1 MLFRSKKEHKDDM
14 DFVFKGRLNKYRD
27 LDYIACWFFKG
38 SNYIRNSN
46 IKLAFV
52 STNSIC
58 QGDSVGLF
66 WPNIFSLD
74 IDIFFTHTSFK
85 WQNNAKSN
93 AGVVVVIVGLKDKK
107 NKAKKLIF
115 TNQNQFDVDNIS
127 PYLTK
132 GGNLVVSRRKKVISN
147 NLPKMNFGNMPN
159 DGGGLILST
168 LQKEEILDQNPE
180 CSKIIRKFVGS
191 QEFIRGQD
199 RWCLWIN
206 DEDLPLAMSSSLI
219 KDRINSIQK
228 QRESSSR
235 IGTVKAANTPHKFS
249 EIRHKEGNSIIIPRV
264 SSERRDYLPIGFLDE
279 NSIISDSAQA
289 IYEAEPWLFGLLASK
304 MHMVW
309 LKAVG
314 GRLKTDIRYS
324 AEICYNTFPFP
335 NISEK
340 QKQIIQK
347 QVYNILSEREKHP
360 EKTMAQLYDP
370 DKMPDGLR
378 QAHHFND
385 LAIES
390 CYRQRPFTS
399 DEERLEYLFKLY
411 EKMTDEENLNL
422 LNSTPLKQNS
432 KTN

>member
-1 MLFRSKKEHKDDM
+1 
-14 DFVFKGRLNKYRD
+14 
-27 LDYIACWFFKG
+27 
-38 SNYIRNSN
+38 
-46 IKLAFV
+46 
-52 STNSIC
+52 
-58 QGDSVGLF
+58 
-66 WPNIFSLD
+66 
-74 IDIFFTHTSFK
+74 
-85 WQNNAKSN
+85 
-93 AGVVVVIVGLKDKK
+93 
-107 NKAKKLIF
+107 
-115 TNQNQFDVDNIS
+115 
-127 PYLTK
+127 
-132 GGNLVVSRRKKVISN
+132 
-147 NLPKMNFGNMPN
+147 MNFGNMPN

-335 NISEK
+335 NISE
-340 QKQIIQK
+340 IG
-347 QVYNILSEREKHP
+347 R
-360 EKTMAQLYDP
+360 
-370 DKMPDGLR
+370 
-378 QAHHFND
+378 AHV
-385 LAIES
+385 
-390 CYRQRPFTS
+390 
-399 DEERLEYLFKLY
+399 
-411 EKMTDEENLNL
+411 
-422 LNSTPLKQNS
+422 
-432 KTN
+432 